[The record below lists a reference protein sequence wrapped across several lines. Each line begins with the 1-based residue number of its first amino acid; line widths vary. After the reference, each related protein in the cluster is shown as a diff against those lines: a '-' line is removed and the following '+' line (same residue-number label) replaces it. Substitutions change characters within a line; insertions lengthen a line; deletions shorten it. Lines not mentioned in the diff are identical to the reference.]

1 MEVISSRTGR
11 GREVK
16 IMKLCVI
23 YIYIYIQ
30 NLSFLLKL
38 FAEIEYLK
46 SCQLVMGYPEMMS
59 SLWGGGRGVPNCDL
73 KVTWGEGVTKS
84 DVIKKMT
91 FFCNRI
97 FFRPKADK
105 N

>member
-1 MEVISSRTGR
+1 MEVISSRTGP
-11 GREVK
+11 GREVQ

-23 YIYIYIQ
+23 YIIQ

-73 KVTWGEGVTKS
+73 KVTWGGGGNEK
-84 DVIKKMT
+84 
-91 FFCNRI
+91 
-97 FFRPKADK
+97 
-105 N
+105 

>member
-1 MEVISSRTGR
+1 MEVISSRTGP

-16 IMKLCVI
+16 IMKL
-23 YIYIYIQ
+23 IYIQ

-59 SLWGGGRGVPNCDL
+59 SLWGGGDRGPEL
-73 KVTWGEGVTKS
+73 
-84 DVIKKMT
+84 
-91 FFCNRI
+91 
-97 FFRPKADK
+97 
-105 N
+105 